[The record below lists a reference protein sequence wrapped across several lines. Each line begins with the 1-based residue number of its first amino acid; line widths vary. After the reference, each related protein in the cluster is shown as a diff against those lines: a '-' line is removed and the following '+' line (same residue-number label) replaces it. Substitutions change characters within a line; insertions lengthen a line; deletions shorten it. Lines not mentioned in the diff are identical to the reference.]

1 MATIIQKYGG
11 SSLSDP
17 ERIMQCAARAHAVSQ
32 QGHDV
37 VVVVSA
43 MGRTTD
49 HLLDLARQVSHR
61 PGRVELDTLM
71 ATGEQVSTALMAMAL
86 KDHGADA
93 ICLTGRQLGI
103 TTDNAHGRARVQ
115 EVDRKSIQ
123 SHLQAGRVVVAAG
136 FQGVTEQGHITTLGR
151 GGSDITAVVLA
162 AALGVG
168 GKAEGYPE
176 TITDGRGAIHD
187 ASSVC
192 EILTDV
198 DGIYTADPRHVSNA
212 RRLDEIPYELMV
224 ELAALGAAVVHPRA
238 VMIAQRYG
246 VPVHVRHSALPG
258 PGTRIV
264 QESHLM
270 EEVAVIGGAL
280 TPDLVRIHVL
290 GLPSEPGVHASFYE
304 RLDEADLLIHDLT
317 QHSSSKGDPA
327 DSSVRFTVAREN
339 LQETRDMVDQAL
351 AAYEQ
356 VDIQVEADL
365 ARVSVVGAHLGSSS
379 KGTATM
385 LSSLAEAGISVSAIT
400 TTPVKISCL
409 VTEADG
415 PHALQVIHD
424 AFRLDTRAT
433 DISSTPG
440 RQAGQN

>member
-1 MATIIQKYGG
+1 
-11 SSLSDP
+11 
-17 ERIMQCAARAHAVSQ
+17 MQCAARAHAVSQ
-32 QGHDV
+32 QGHQV

-49 HLLDLARQVSHR
+49 HLLDLARQVSHH

-103 TTDNAHGRARVQ
+103 TTDNAYGRARVQ
-115 EVDRKSIQ
+115 SVDRDGIQ
-123 SHLQAGRVVVAAG
+123 AHLDAGRVVVAAG
-136 FQGVTEQGHITTLGR
+136 FQGVTNEGHITTLGR

-162 AALGVG
+162 ATLGVG
-168 GKAEGYPE
+168 TQKEPYSNTELKSG
-176 TITDGRGAIHD
+176 GAYE
-187 ASSVC
+187 APSGTC

-198 DGIYTADPRHVSNA
+198 DGIYSADPRHVTNA

-224 ELAALGAAVVHPRA
+224 ELATLGAAVVHPRA

-258 PGTRIV
+258 PGTQIV
-264 QESHLM
+264 KESHLM

-280 TPDLVRIHVL
+280 TPDLVRIHVR
-290 GLPSEPGVHASFYE
+290 GLPGDASAHASFYE
-304 RLDEADLLIHDLT
+304 RLDEADLLIHDLS
-317 QHSSSKGDPA
+317 QHSRATGDPA
-327 DSSVRFTVAREN
+327 DSADSAVRFTVAREN
-339 LQETRDMVDQAL
+339 LQETREMVDRAL
-351 AAYEQ
+351 ADYNQ
-356 VDIQVEADL
+356 VDVHVEIDL

-385 LSSLAEAGISVSAIT
+385 LSSLAEAGINVSAIT

-415 PHALQVIHD
+415 PRALKVIHD
-424 AFRLDTRAT
+424 AFRLDTHPQQRADT
-433 DISSTPG
+433 ET
-440 RQAGQN
+440 RQARAN